1 MSRIVYVNGDYV
13 PEDQARVSMFDRGY
27 LFGDGAY
34 EVAPVVGGRLMDRDR
49 MLERLEG
56 SLAALQIAWPMER
69 EELVATL
76 RELVARNGLDEGMV
90 YMQITRGVAERDF
103 AFPPRALPVMTAFT
117 KALSIIDNPHAETGV
132 SAVFVEDIRW
142 KLRNV
147 KSIALLA
154 QVLAKQQAV
163 ERRAFEGWMVDDAGF
178 VTEGTSSSA
187 HIVRD
192 GALVTRP
199 LEAESGPILPG
210 IRRSLIIEL
219 AEAAGIEVVQRPF
232 TPREA
237 EEADEALLS
246 SATAGVL
253 PVVELE
259 GRPVGSGRPGPVAQ
273 RLRALYLEH
282 LEKQVKAPDQT

>member
-1 MSRIVYVNGDYV
+1 MPRIVYVNGDYV

-34 EVAPVVGGRLMDRDR
+34 EVTPVVGRRLMDADR
-49 MLERLEG
+49 MLARLEA
-56 SLAALQIAWPMER
+56 SLGALQIAWPMER
-69 EELVATL
+69 QDIIAMHEELI
-76 RELVARNGLDEGMV
+76 ARNGLEEGMI

-103 AFPPRALPVMTAFT
+103 AFPPRALPVLTAFT
-117 KALSIIDNPHAETGV
+117 KPLSIIDNPHAETGV
-132 SAVFVEDIRW
+132 SVVFVEDIRW

-187 HIVRD
+187 HIVKS
-192 GALVTRP
+192 GSLITRP
-199 LEAESGPILPG
+199 LESESGRILPG
-210 IRRSLIIEL
+210 IRRSVIIDL
-219 AEAAGIEVVQRPF
+219 AKAAGMKVVERPF
-232 TPREA
+232 TPQEA
-237 EEADEALLS
+237 KSADEALLT
-246 SATAGVL
+246 SATTGVL

-259 GRPVGSGRPGPVAQ
+259 GQAVGSGRPGPVAAT
-273 RLRALYLEH
+273 LRRLYLEH
-282 LEKQVKAPDQT
+282 LEKQVREADQS